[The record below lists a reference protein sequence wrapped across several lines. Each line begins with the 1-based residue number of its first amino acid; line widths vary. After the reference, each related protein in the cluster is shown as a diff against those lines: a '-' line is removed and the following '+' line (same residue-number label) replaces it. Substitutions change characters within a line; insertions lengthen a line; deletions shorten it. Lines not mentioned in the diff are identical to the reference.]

1 MQIFLEM
8 WEIMY
13 RAAQLIHNL
22 VGTLYWQIRDFYIYI
37 LSDEILVLH
46 LLVRKPS
53 YSGHFATVTGTNT
66 IGRIL
71 SPILQSKDLLFPS
84 YTFILYVRVDRKC
97 SVSFYFDPI

>member
-1 MQIFLEM
+1 MRN
-8 WEIMY
+8 Y
-13 RAAQLIHNL
+13 
-22 VGTLYWQIRDFYIYI
+22 VTGTLNNLQFSRYALDCDIEIRDIYIYI
-37 LSDEILVLH
+37 LSDKILALY

-66 IGRIL
+66 IGRIF

-84 YTFILYVRVDRKC
+84 YTFIRYVRFDRKC

>member
-1 MQIFLEM
+1 M
-8 WEIMY
+8 
-13 RAAQLIHNL
+13 
-22 VGTLYWQIRDFYIYI
+22 
-37 LSDEILVLH
+37 LSDKILALY

-66 IGRIL
+66 IGRIF

-84 YTFILYVRVDRKC
+84 YTFIRYVRFDRKC